1 MSGWGSGYVTDITYL
16 TGYYRY
22 QAPPLMSL
30 GCLLGNVA
38 APLPGPD
45 DEVNYLELGC
55 GQGFGALLLAAS
67 NPRWKVTAIDF
78 HPAHIA
84 TAREWAAKARLDNIQ
99 FLETDLSTLADD
111 PASASVPEADYV
123 SFHGVWSWVPATVQA
138 GIVRLLGQKVKPGG
152 IVHLSYNALPA
163 WGPALGLQR
172 LLREGGS
179 RLHPGR
185 SDQQA
190 TEGLKLVQELQGA
203 DAYQLVRSI
212 WLKNLIERTEQL
224 PAHYLAHEYM
234 NEAWAPCFHADV
246 MKAMAGAKLEWVA
259 SANLA
264 ENFPELTLTP
274 EQRAIA
280 QRVDDPVLRELIKDM
295 CLNRSLRHDLFVRGA
310 RRISPA
316 MRNDALRGLWLASSI
331 APGELPAEVEMPAG
345 NAELPAA
352 FYGPIVH
359 ALASGPRRVG
369 DLLSLP
375 DLPGK
380 RDNPAELVGVMV
392 GLNMAEVVLRPDAQ
406 PAPQASRFN
415 RLITAEL
422 GRSENPGRNLAAAS
436 HLLGAGAPCSLF
448 DLYVLERVQL
458 GEGEANLD
466 DWVRQIAGKMDAEG
480 RAQLLEVLTRCLHAR
495 VPVMRAQGVT

>member
-1 MSGWGSGYVTDITYL
+1 MSGWGSGYVTDITYM

-22 QAPPLMSL
+22 QAPSL
-30 GCLLGNVA
+30 LSLACLLGNVA

-45 DEVNYLELGC
+45 DEVSYLELGC

-84 TAREWAAKARLDNIQ
+84 TAREWAAKAQLDNIR
-99 FLETDLSTLADD
+99 FLEADLSTLAEDA
-111 PASASVPEADYV
+111 ASAAIPEADYV
-123 SFHGVWSWVPATVQA
+123 SFHGVWSWVPAPVQA
-138 GIVRLLGQKVKPGG
+138 GIVRLLRQKVKPGG

-172 LLREGGS
+172 LLREGGQ
-179 RLHPGR
+179 RLHAGR

-190 TEGLKLVQELQGA
+190 VEGLKLVQELRGA
-203 DAYQLVRSI
+203 DAYQLVRSL

-224 PAHYLAHEYM
+224 PTQYLAHEYM

-246 MKAMAGAKLEWVA
+246 VNAMTGAKLEWVA

-264 ENFPELTLTP
+264 ENFPELTFSP

-280 QRVDDPVLRELIKDM
+280 RRINDPVLRELIKDM
-295 CLNRSLRHDLFVRGA
+295 CLNRSLRHDVFVRGA

-316 MRNDALRGLWLASSI
+316 MRDAALRDVWLSSSI
-331 APGELPAEVEMPAG
+331 APSELPAEVEMPVG
-345 NAELPAA
+345 NAELSPG
-352 FYGPIVH
+352 FYRPIAN
-359 ALASGPRRVG
+359 ALASGPRQVG

-375 DLPGK
+375 DLEGK
-380 RDNPAELVGVMV
+380 RDNAAELIGVMV
-392 GLNMAEVVLRPDAQ
+392 GLHMAEAALRPGAG
-406 PAPQASRFN
+406 PIAHASRFN
-415 RLITAEL
+415 RLITSEL
-422 GRSENPGRNLAAAS
+422 SRTENPGKGLAAAS
-436 HLLGAGAPCSLF
+436 HLLGGGAPCSLF
-448 DLYVLERVQL
+448 DLYVLERVQA

-466 DWVRQIAGKMDAEG
+466 DWVRQIGGNMEG
-480 RAQLLEVLTRCLHAR
+480 EERARLRDVLTRCLQVR
-495 VPVMRAQGVT
+495 VPVMLAQGVT